1 MCTATLLHRSNLIN
15 DSGETVMQNEYL
27 EMVNQ
32 FNENV
37 FASAKRMGELNM
49 RTLEQFAAKQA
60 QVMNDCMES
69 GAKQVEVMSKAKD
82 YKEAIAAQS
91 ELLKG
96 CNEKFLANLRET
108 ADMMTEVRDEFS
120 GLVEEAVKFT
130 SDSVEKAGELAG
142 KKAA

>member
-1 MCTATLLHRSNLIN
+1 
-15 DSGETVMQNEYL
+15 MQNEYL

-37 FASAKRMGELNM
+37 FASAKRIGELNM
-49 RTLEQFAAKQA
+49 RTFEQLAAKQA
-60 QVMNDCMES
+60 KVVNDCMES
-69 GAKQVEVMSKAKD
+69 SAKQVEVLTSAKD
-82 YKEAIAAQS
+82 YNEAMAAQS

-108 ADMMTEVRDEFS
+108 AEVMTEVRDELS
-120 GLVEEAVKFT
+120 GLVEEAVKYT

-142 KKAA
+142 KQGA

>member
-1 MCTATLLHRSNLIN
+1 
-15 DSGETVMQNEYL
+15 MQNEYL

-37 FASAKRMGELNM
+37 FASVKRLGELNM
-49 RTLEQFAAKQA
+49 RTFEQFAAKQA
-60 QVMNDCMES
+60 QVMNDCLES
-69 GAKQVEVMSKAKD
+69 SAKQVEVITSAKD
-82 YKEAIAAQS
+82 YNEALAAQS

-130 SDSVEKAGELAG
+130 SESVEKASEM
-142 KKAA
+142 AAQKVA

>member
-1 MCTATLLHRSNLIN
+1 
-15 DSGETVMQNEYL
+15 MQNDYL

-37 FASAKRMGELNM
+37 FASVKRLGELNM
-49 RTLEQFAAKQA
+49 RTFEQLAAKQA
-60 QVMNDCMES
+60 KVMNECLES
-69 GAKQVEVMSKAKD
+69 SSKQVELMTSAKD
-82 YKEAIAAQS
+82 VKEALEAQG

-108 ADMMTEVRDEFS
+108 TEMMTEVRDELTV
-120 GLVEEAVKFT
+120 LVEDAVKYT
-130 SDSVEKAGELAG
+130 STSVEKATEMAS

>member
-1 MCTATLLHRSNLIN
+1 
-15 DSGETVMQNEYL
+15 MQNEIL

-32 FNENV
+32 FNENM

-49 RTLEQFAAKQA
+49 RTFEQFAAKQA

-69 GAKQVEVMSKAKD
+69 SAKQMEVITTAKD
-82 YKEAIAAQS
+82 YKDAMNAQS

-108 ADMMTEVRDEFS
+108 TEMMTEVRDELS
-120 GLVEEAVKFT
+120 GLVEEAVKYT
-130 SDSVEKAGELAG
+130 SESVEKAGELAT

>member
-1 MCTATLLHRSNLIN
+1 
-15 DSGETVMQNEYL
+15 MQNEYL

-37 FASAKRMGELNM
+37 FASVKRLGELNM
-49 RTLEQFAAKQA
+49 RAFEQFAAKQA

-69 GAKQVEVMSKAKD
+69 GAKQVEVMTKAKD
-82 YKEAIAAQS
+82 YKDAVAAQS

-96 CNEKFLANLRET
+96 CNENFLANLRET
-108 ADMMTEVRDEFS
+108 AEMMTEVRDEFS
-120 GLVEEAVKFT
+120 GLVEDAVKFT
-130 SDSVEKAGELAG
+130 SDSVEKAGEMAV

>member
-1 MCTATLLHRSNLIN
+1 MN
-15 DSGETVMQNEYL
+15 NEYL

-37 FASAKRMGELNM
+37 FASAKRLGELNM
-49 RTLEQFAAKQA
+49 RAFEQFAAKQA
-60 QVMNDCMES
+60 KVMNDCLES
-69 GAKQVEVMSKAKD
+69 SAKQVEVLTTAKD
-82 YKEAIAAQS
+82 YKDAMAAQS

-108 ADMMTEVRDEFS
+108 AEMMTEVRDEFS

-130 SDSVEKAGELAG
+130 SDSVEKAGELAT